1 MYLEL
6 LSIRKHF
13 RDYIGA
19 SCGIFEMKKALDWSV
34 WYAVKWWQEIHS
46 ARAVN
51 LKKPFVRALYLSLK
65 AKGII
70 DEDGKVVKEVKKP
83 ELPKGL
89 YPREWVEMHQLFDE
103 LGAVKVAR
111 DEVDRNSLDL
121 LFSDI
126 QAMGW
131 HRVMINCYLKACG
144 DAVLEPFSRSGGHAV
159 LEPFSREGHLAL
171 LYLEGYKP
179 AAYLGYDPNPSL
191 VEVARQVAP
200 NATFTVAS
208 SACQLSGR
216 FDVVFL
222 VEKLQWMADP
232 LRELECIVKLLK
244 PGGKLYV
251 AQPTVESSPGYLA
264 ILTAM
269 GAQHV
274 YTWKEIEQLI
284 GMRFALKKRL
294 VKTIPIYGAIF
305 AKPASETFR

>member
-1 MYLEL
+1 MYLEFPTVW
-6 LSIRKHF
+6 KHF

-19 SCGIFEMKKALDWSV
+19 SCGIFEMKKTLDWSV
-34 WYAVKWWQEIHS
+34 WYAAKWWREIHS
-46 ARAVN
+46 AGAVN
-51 LKKPFVRALYLSLK
+51 LKKPFVKALYLSLL
-65 AKGII
+65 AKRII

-111 DEVDRNSLDL
+111 DVVDRNSLDL

-131 HRVMINCYLKACG
+131 RRVMVNCFLKACG
-144 DAVLEPFSRSGGHAV
+144 GSGGHAV

-171 LYLEGYKP
+171 LYLENYKP

-208 SACQLSGR
+208 SACQLSGQ
-216 FDVVFL
+216 FDVVLL

-232 LRELECIVKLLK
+232 LRELECIVNLLK
-244 PGGKLYV
+244 PGGMLYV

-274 YTWKEIEQLI
+274 YTWKEVEQLI
-284 GMRFALKKRL
+284 GIRFALKKRL
-294 VKTIPIYGAIF
+294 VKTIPIYGAVF
-305 AKPASETFR
+305 AKPAS

>member
-1 MYLEL
+1 MYLEF
-6 LSIRKHF
+6 LSVWKHF
-13 RDYIGA
+13 RDYVGA

-34 WYAVKWWQEIHS
+34 WYATKWWREIHS
-46 ARAVN
+46 AGAVN
-51 LKKPFVRALYLSLK
+51 LKKPFVRALYLSLL

-70 DEDGKVVKEVKKP
+70 DEEGNIVKEVKKP

-89 YPREWVEMHQLFDE
+89 YVREWVEMHQLFDE

-111 DEVDRNSLDL
+111 DEVDRNSLDI

-131 HRVMINCYLKACG
+131 HRVMVNCFLKACG
-144 DAVLEPFSRSGGHAV
+144 GSGGHAV

-171 LYLEGYKP
+171 FYLESYKP

-191 VEVARQVAP
+191 VEVARQVVP
-200 NATFTVAS
+200 NATFIAVP
-208 SACQLSGR
+208 SACQLSGQ
-216 FDVVFL
+216 FDVVLL

-274 YTWKEIEQLI
+274 YTWKEVERLI
-284 GMRFALKKRL
+284 GIRFALKKRL
-294 VKTIPIYGAIF
+294 VKTIPIYGAVF
-305 AKPASETFR
+305 AKPAMETFR

>member
-6 LSIRKHF
+6 LSVWKHF
-13 RDYIGA
+13 RDYIEA
-19 SCGIFEMKKALDWSV
+19 SCGIFEMKKELDWSV
-34 WYAVKWWQEIHS
+34 WYAAKWWREIHS
-46 ARAVN
+46 AGAVN
-51 LKKPFVRALYLSLK
+51 LKKPFVRALYLSLR

-70 DEDGKVVKEVKKP
+70 DEEGNIVKEMKKP

-103 LGAVKVAR
+103 LGAVKVAM

-131 HRVMINCYLKACG
+131 HRIMVNCFLKAC
-144 DAVLEPFSRSGGHAV
+144 DNVVLEPFSRSGGHVV

-208 SACQLSGR
+208 SACQLPGP
-216 FDVVFL
+216 FDVVLL

-232 LRELECIVKLLK
+232 LRELECIVNLLK

-274 YTWKEIEQLI
+274 YTWKEVEQLI

-294 VKTIPIYGAIF
+294 VRTIPIYGAVF
-305 AKPASETFR
+305 AKPAR